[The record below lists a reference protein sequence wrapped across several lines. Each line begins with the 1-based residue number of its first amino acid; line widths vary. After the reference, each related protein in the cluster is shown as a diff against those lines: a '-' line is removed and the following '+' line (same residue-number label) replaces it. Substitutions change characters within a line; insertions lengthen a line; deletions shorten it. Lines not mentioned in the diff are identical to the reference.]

1 MLEIQTERCIIRQ
14 FNEYDI
20 DDFMAYRND
29 LEWMRYQGF
38 KGLTKQEYKD
48 ALLGSHSLQDGVQ
61 LAIVCK
67 KSDELIGDVYL
78 KQEVCTFWIGYT
90 ICPSEARQGYAY
102 EVLSSV
108 IDALKAKGAACIK
121 AGVES
126 ENTPSIALLKKLKFS
141 CIETDKDG
149 QIFNLSLY

>member
-1 MLEIQTERCIIRQ
+1 MEIQTERCIIRQ
-14 FNEYDI
+14 FNQYDI
-20 DDFMAYRND
+20 DDFMVYRNN

-48 ALLGSHSLQDGVQ
+48 ALLGSLSLQEGVQ

-67 KSDELIGDVYL
+67 KLDVLIGDVYL
-78 KQEVCTFWIGYT
+78 KQEGSTFWIGYT
-90 ICPSEARQGYAY
+90 ICPSKARQGYAY

-108 IDALKAKGAACIK
+108 IDVLKAKGVDCIK

-126 ENTPSIALLKKLKFS
+126 ENAPSIALLKKLKFS
-141 CIETDKDG
+141 YIETDNDE
-149 QIFNLSLY
+149 QIFALNLY